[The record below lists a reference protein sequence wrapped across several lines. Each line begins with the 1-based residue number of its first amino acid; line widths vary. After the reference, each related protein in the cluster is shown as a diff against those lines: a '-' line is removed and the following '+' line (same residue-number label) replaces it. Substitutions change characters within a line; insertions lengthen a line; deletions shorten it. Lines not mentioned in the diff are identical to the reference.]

1 MGGMEEAKAVSFED
15 KGRSKWW
22 LIGALIALVIIG
34 VVLGTIVVIKMVS
47 NNSDDVPETELA
59 EEVIVQ
65 NEATADALKINNRY
79 GQDFDYFYS
88 DAISDYEELLTQG
101 DDRYKFIVSCY
112 YAKFVKERGNDFN
125 GAIAV
130 MDEAKEYVNTKDQ
143 NMVLL
148 YYVTLRDLY
157 EYADEELYNY
167 YNDKVIE
174 LSTIKEV
181 NDVGVPVSE

>member
-1 MGGMEEAKAVSFED
+1 
-15 KGRSKWW
+15 
-22 LIGALIALVIIG
+22 
-34 VVLGTIVVIKMVS
+34 
-47 NNSDDVPETELA
+47 
-59 EEVIVQ
+59 
-65 NEATADALKINNRY
+65 
-79 GQDFDYFYS
+79 
-88 DAISDYEELLTQG
+88 
-101 DDRYKFIVSCY
+101 
-112 YAKFVKERGNDFN
+112 
-125 GAIAV
+125 